1 MACKSA
7 DNTFKEQKIMRSPFW
22 SKHLIISGISA
33 LICCTCFA
41 KDSLFQN
48 ARKLQHE
55 GRFDEA
61 IEAYKDYLSQPVEDD
76 ELTGK
81 QICIYADAL
90 VQMMNTYQSK
100 GEPEACISALQEVYD
115 ASPVLQ
121 KKLERDF
128 YSVMGY
134 ALSRTESIMRL

>member
-1 MACKSA
+1 MK
-7 DNTFKEQKIMRSPFW
+7 NKTMRLPFRGR
-22 SKHLIISGISA
+22 HLIISGISA

-55 GRFDEA
+55 GSFDEA
-61 IEAYKDYLSQPVEDD
+61 IEAYKDYLSHPVEDD

-81 QICIYADAL
+81 QICMYADAL

-100 GEPEACISALQEVYD
+100 GEPDACISALQEVYD
-115 ASPVLQ
+115 ASSALQ
-121 KKLERDF
+121 EECQRDF

-134 ALSRTESIMRL
+134 ALSRT